1 MEASGG
7 PDILGVGAI
16 TIDDLLYVEEYP
28 RPESKTRVKATAR
41 QVGGLT
47 ATALVA
53 AARLGARC
61 AFAGVLGDDGLSAL
75 ALSRLAAEGIALDG
89 VVRRSGA
96 RPRHSTIIVDL
107 SRDTRTILINTE
119 GVDEDPAVPADEV
132 VSQAR
137 VLFLDHT
144 HPRRMLRVAAAARA
158 AGVPTV
164 ADFERDTVPELAE
177 LVALTDHLIVPWSL
191 AERLTGARSPAQ
203 AVERLW
209 AASRAAVVVTR
220 GQQGAWYRAAGAAG
234 GAADVA
240 HQPAFR
246 VPVVDTTGC
255 GDVFHG
261 AYAAALA
268 QGLAPA
274 ARVRLA
280 AAPASPCAPRW
291 RRSWPSAPEAR
302 GVRVRTPAL
311 VAVSEQQ
318 AAGERVHAHPRA
330 LAAAVQPRDCVPD
343 GRAEGRA

>member
-1 MEASGG
+1 METL
-7 PDILGVGAI
+7 ILGVGSV

-28 RPESKTRVKATAR
+28 RPESKSRVKESAR
-41 QVGGLT
+41 QLGGLT
-47 ATALVA
+47 AAALVA

-61 AFAGVLGDDGLSAL
+61 AFAGVLGHDELSEL
-75 ALSRLAAEGIALDG
+75 AVSRMAGQGIDLGG
-89 VVRRSGA
+89 VVRRQGA

-107 SRDTRTILINTE
+107 SRNTRTILVDTA
-119 GVDEDPAVPADEV
+119 GVDEDPSVPPDSAVA
-132 VSQAR
+132 AAG

-144 HPRRMLRVAAAARA
+144 HPQRMLRMARAARL

-164 ADFERDTVPELAE
+164 ADFERDNVPGLGD
-177 LVALTDHLIVPWSL
+177 LIALTDHLILPWSL
-191 AERLTGARSPAQ
+191 AERLTAASEPAQ
-203 AVERLW
+203 AVDRLW
-209 AASRAAVVVTR
+209 TGSRAAVVVTR
-220 GQQGAWYRAAGAAG
+220 GEQGAWYRAVGAVG

-280 AAPASPCAPRW
+280 S
-291 RRSWPSAPEAR
+291 
-302 GVRVRTPAL
+302 
-311 VAVSEQQ
+311 
-318 AAGERVHAHPRA
+318 
-330 LAAAVQPRDCVPD
+330 AAAALKATRRGAQAGSPTRGEVTAFL
-343 GRAEGRA
+343 AERS